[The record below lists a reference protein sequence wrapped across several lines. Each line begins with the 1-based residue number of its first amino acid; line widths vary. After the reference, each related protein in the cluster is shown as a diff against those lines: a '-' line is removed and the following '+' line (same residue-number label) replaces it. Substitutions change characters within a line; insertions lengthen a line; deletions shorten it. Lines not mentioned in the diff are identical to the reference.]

1 MSEIMIITGGSQGI
15 GAAVA
20 RLGAERGYQVALTYQ
35 SNRALADAVVAD
47 IIAKG
52 GRAIAIQAEMA
63 DEASI
68 LTLFATVDRK
78 LGPVTALVNNA
89 GGPGPACR
97 IDGITSAILDQVLAV
112 NVRAPF
118 LTIREAA
125 KRMAT
130 DQGGRGGAIV
140 NVSSRASELGGA
152 GEWIHYAASKGAV
165 DSLTIGAARELA
177 TRGIRV
183 NAVNP
188 GLIETDLH
196 ARAGLPDRL
205 TRLVGGVPMGRTGSA
220 EEVSEAVVWLLSPA
234 ASYITGVLVPISG
247 GR

>member
-1 MSEIMIITGGSQGI
+1 MEQVMIVTGGSQGI

-20 RLGAERGYQVALTYQ
+20 RMAGARGYAVALTYQ
-35 SNRALADAVVAD
+35 TSRDRAEAVVAE
-47 IIAKG
+47 IKAAG
-52 GRAIAIQAEMA
+52 GRAMAVQAEMGE
-63 DEASI
+63 EASI
-68 LTLFATVDRK
+68 LSLFQTVDRTFGK
-78 LGPVTALVNNA
+78 VTALVNNA
-89 GGPGPACR
+89 GGPGPTCR
-97 IDGITSAILDQVLAV
+97 IDDVTSAILDGVLAV

-125 KRMAT
+125 ARMAK
-130 DQGGRGGAIV
+130 DRGGQGGAIV

-177 TRGIRV
+177 PRGIRV

-188 GLIETDLH
+188 GLIVTELH

-220 EEVSEAVVWLLSPA
+220 EEVAEAVMWLLSDA